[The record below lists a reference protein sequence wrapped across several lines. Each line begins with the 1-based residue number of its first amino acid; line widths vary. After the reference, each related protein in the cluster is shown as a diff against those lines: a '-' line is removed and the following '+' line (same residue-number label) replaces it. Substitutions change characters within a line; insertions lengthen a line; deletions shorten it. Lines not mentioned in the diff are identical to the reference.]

1 MLISK
6 INFFFDKFNYSKQTF
21 ANSKLCRR
29 DIKETFLVSK
39 SAVLTVGLSPEGH
52 GRRNE
57 LIEMLRNNH
66 INKRR
71 VKGCKK
77 SSCDW
82 TVRLAGVIAGWVDGE
97 SQTG

>member
-1 MLISK
+1 MPRH
-6 INFFFDKFNYSKQTF
+6 
-21 ANSKLCRR
+21 CP
-29 DIKETFLVSK
+29 DIKETFSVSK

-82 TVRLAGVIAGWVDGE
+82 TVRLAGVIAGGMDGE